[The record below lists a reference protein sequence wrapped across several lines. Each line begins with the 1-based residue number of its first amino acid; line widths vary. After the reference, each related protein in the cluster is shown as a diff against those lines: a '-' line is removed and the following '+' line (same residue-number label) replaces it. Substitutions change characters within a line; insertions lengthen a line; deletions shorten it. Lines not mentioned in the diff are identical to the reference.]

1 MVIQNLVVG
10 AGRVNNVHYG
20 LCKNGEFSHIP
31 FVVCGWAFSLTWSAS
46 MQIYWN
52 KWKYRHKKKV
62 HVHVPQD
69 CLWTLTW
76 PPFHCFGTPIWPL
89 WRHVK
94 TLYRV
99 LYRWKFVPTARALI
113 GYFEVTWHPTM
124 KPFPAK
130 TSQQAT
136 LKNLLLRANGPN
148 IHGLKVWPISN
159 FARQLPTTRNNMTTG
174 CANGRNM

>member
-1 MVIQNLVVG
+1 M
-10 AGRVNNVHYG
+10 
-20 LCKNGEFSHIP
+20 
-31 FVVCGWAFSLTWSAS
+31 VCGWAFSLTWPAS

-52 KWKYRHKKKV
+52 KWKYLHKKK
-62 HVHVPQD
+62 VHVPQD

-99 LYRWKFVPTARALI
+99 LYRWKFFPTARALI

-124 KPFPAK
+124 KLFPSK
-130 TSQQAT
+130 TSEQAI
-136 LKNLLLRANGPN
+136 LKNLQLRANAPS
-148 IHGLKVWPISN
+148 IQRLKVWAISN

>member
-136 LKNLLLRANGPN
+136 LKNLQLRANGPN

-159 FARQLPTTRNNMTTG
+159 FARQLPTTGNNMATG